1 MILIDILTNLEYGEE
16 APYFNLFGVDI
27 RCNVRRRH
35 NYEFKSF
42 KLYSKTSSGSLY
54 LYTCSFT
61 PDEIVIDTFGNQEEL
76 GRYKIT
82 ELKEDPTYFV
92 LRDNFLRED
101 VSISG

>member
-16 APYFNLFGVDI
+16 APYFKLFGVDVSCI
-27 RCNVRRRH
+27 YCQ
-35 NYEFKSF
+35 YDGIYKKTITIS
-42 KLYSKTSSGSLY
+42 KLKGGYIYFCSLNREEIIILEYKTEK
-54 LYTCSFT
+54 
-61 PDEIVIDTFGNQEEL
+61 EI